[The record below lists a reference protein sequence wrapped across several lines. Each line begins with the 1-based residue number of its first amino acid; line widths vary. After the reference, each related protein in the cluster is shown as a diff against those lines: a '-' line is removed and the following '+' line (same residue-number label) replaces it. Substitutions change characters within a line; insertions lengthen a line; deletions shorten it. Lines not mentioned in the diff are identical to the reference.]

1 VNLDFGSTVTHSHQ
15 ETFDLGY
22 AIGQFLQRPEIFF
35 LEGNLGTGK
44 TVFAKGLVCG
54 LGLADPDDVPSP
66 SFTLVNEYPLRFK
79 VYHIDLYRLET
90 PRDMQSLDLEEIFAE
105 PAVILVE
112 WAEKVAPQAF
122 GVEQAVRVKIEDL
135 GEDERKIEIR
145 RLQLQP
151 WTITPEVAGKDLQN
165 GAPDET

>member
-1 VNLDFGSTVTHSHQ
+1 MNLDFGSTVTHSHQ

-22 AIGQFLQRPEIFF
+22 SIGQSLQRPEIFF

-54 LGLADPDDVPSP
+54 LGQADPDDVTSP

-79 VYHIDLYRLET
+79 VYHIDLYRLDT
-90 PRDMQSLDLEEIFAE
+90 PRDVQSLDLEEIFAE

-112 WAEKVAPQAF
+112 WAEKVEPQAF
-122 GVEQAVRVKIEDL
+122 GVGQVVRVKIEDL
-135 GEDERKIEIR
+135 GGDDRKVEIR

-151 WTITPEVAGKDLQN
+151 WTITPEVASKNPEN
-165 GAPDET
+165 GALDET